1 VDGERLHAEKI
12 NRKGT
17 QRTQSFC
24 KWIWF
29 REELKLNSST
39 HQAQMN

>member
-17 QRTQSFC
+17 QRTQRIFDL
-24 KWIWF
+24 K
-29 REELKLNSST
+29 ELFKRIK
-39 HQAQMN
+39 

>member
-17 QRTQSFC
+17 QRTQRFYT
-24 KWIWF
+24 
-29 REELKLNSST
+29 RENST
-39 HQAQMN
+39 YLQA